1 MNFQKGGGDKKNP
14 ENYEATNLMQRRT
27 THISCSPSCLH
38 VDLPPLLQPL
48 PPMQEILEAAG
59 GVGAGDRDLLCGGL
73 GRPAAPLAVR
83 PSVAVVEGL
92 RAAAL
97 ESSESWKGMQGQI
110 SQRYE
115 IEVMTDRQPEYIS
128 LFEEI
133 PCRELKCIKEHV
145 TATGCRACV
154 LADPAVRDK
163 GVTVDLMFN
172 MRMGPI
178 ELRKR

>member
-1 MNFQKGGGDKKNP
+1 MFLLFRKGEGVKKP

-48 PPMQEILEAAG
+48 PPIQEVLEAAG
-59 GVGAGDRDLLCGGL
+59 VVGVGGRRLLCGL
-73 GRPAAPLAVR
+73 WRPAPLAVR

-115 IEVMTDRQPEYIS
+115 IEVITDRQPEYIS